1 MTGSIGIIPFFSRTI
16 FRALLVIKGFVT
28 CINFV
33 LKSSTIYISSTNTRS
48 IDDGLHVLHCT
59 QVHHNELGKLL
70 RRVAMGLISRSSLPI
85 RVPIRV
91 YIAIFQVFSPTL

>member
-1 MTGSIGIIPFFSRTI
+1 MTSSIGFIPFFSRTF
-16 FRALLVIKGFVT
+16 FRALHVIKGFVA
-28 CINFV
+28 CIDFV
-33 LKSSTIYISSTNTRS
+33 PKSCTIYISSTKTRS
-48 IDDGLHVLHCT
+48 IDDGMNILYIT

-70 RRVAMGLISRSSLPI
+70 FRVTIGLTSRSSLPI